1 MDVLQLSIDHEDG
14 AAVVIHVGGELDVA
28 TTPSFKQLVS
38 DLISRGHNRLVL
50 DLSALEFIDSTGI
63 GAFLGA
69 MQRAEQ
75 SNGSLRLRSVPS
87 RVTSVL
93 AVVGLDSVLVV
104 EPESV
109 ATGAEDDPRLALR

>member
-28 TTPSFKQLVS
+28 TTPSFKQLVG
-38 DLISRGHNRLVL
+38 DLVSRGHNRLVL
-50 DLSALEFIDSTGI
+50 DLAGLEFIDSTVI

-75 SNGSLRLRSVPS
+75 ANGSLRLRAVPA
-87 RVTSVL
+87 RVSSVL
-93 AVVGLDSVLVV
+93 AVVGLDAVLVA
-104 EPESV
+104 EPV
-109 ATGAEDDPRLALR
+109 ASGAGNDPGLVLR